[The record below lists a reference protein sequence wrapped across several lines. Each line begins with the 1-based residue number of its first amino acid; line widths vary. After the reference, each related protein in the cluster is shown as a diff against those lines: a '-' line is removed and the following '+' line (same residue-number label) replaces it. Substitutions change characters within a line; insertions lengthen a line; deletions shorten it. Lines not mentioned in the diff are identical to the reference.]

1 MGEAMNAL
9 DLWNSVS
16 FPDLMVLFG
25 IIALIVGGAALIAS
39 SIPMRAEVLARRVN
53 LALPRTRLESKSGP
67 GRGAHPLIVQQL
79 PSLGAGLS
87 EAEQRQVI
95 RLFSN
100 LRVAAD
106 QAVPYFI
113 ITRLILAGGL
123 GALTVAAAEYVA
135 PSAAHWQLLL
145 IAAAVAAIVGWI
157 VPIYFISYLLRARTK
172 AVAAGLPNALELLV
186 VCVEAGLSLEDGLQ
200 RVARELRE
208 SQPALAEELALTWA
222 EVNILPDRSQ
232 ALVNL
237 AKRADDP
244 SVRSVVSMLSQSLR
258 FGTPL
263 AQSLRVG
270 ATEMRNDQMTILE
283 EKASRLP
290 ALMTIPVM
298 LFIMPTIFLIV
309 GGPAA
314 LRLMD
319 TFRGGM
325 H

>member
-1 MGEAMNAL
+1 MTAL
-9 DLWNSVS
+9 VLWNSLT

-25 IIALIVGGAALIAS
+25 IIAVIVGGAALIAS
-39 SIPMRAEVLARRVN
+39 SIPMHAEALARRVN
-53 LALPRTRLESKSGP
+53 FALPRTRLETTANVA
-67 GRGAHPLIVQQL
+67 GRARPLAVVQKL

-87 EAEQRQVI
+87 EAEHRQVI

-100 LRVAAD
+100 FHVSAD

-113 ITRLILAGGL
+113 VVRFILAGTL
-123 GALTVAAAEYVA
+123 GVLTVAAAEFFA
-135 PSAAHWQLLL
+135 IAAAHWWLPVL
-145 IAAAVAAIVGWI
+145 AAVATAIGGWI
-157 VPIYFISYLLRARTK
+157 LPIFFISYLLRQRTK

-200 RVARELRE
+200 RVARELQE

-222 EVNILPDRSQ
+222 EVNILPDRTQ

-237 AKRADDP
+237 ANRADNP

-270 ATEMRNDQMTILE
+270 ATEMRNDQMTLLE
-283 EKASRLP
+283 ERASRLP

-298 LFIMPTIFLIV
+298 LFIMPTIFLII

-314 LRLMD
+314 LRLID